1 MFTTSLTAALLGGLL
16 SSGSLETPKWRT
28 SYQDAAQA
36 AASLRKPIAVFIT
49 AGSPAKLMKEGSLNL
64 ETAKLL
70 REGYIPLTVD
80 TGTAAGQQLA
90 TTFKMSEGLVISD
103 RSGGVQALR
112 HAGAVSGAELK
123 GYLKQY
129 AAPTATVI
137 TTDYRGVAPVASI
150 APTVRPAYQAPQYQ
164 PQVYQPQVN
173 QQYQQQSAYQQPQYQ
188 QYEEYSRPRP
198 VLNAMQ
204 NVGGFVQNVGQS
216 AVQSVGGFVQNVG
229 GFRSGST

>member
-1 MFTTSLTAALLGGLL
+1 MFTTSLTAAVLGGLL

-49 AGSPAKLMKEGSLNL
+49 AGSPAKLVKEGSLNP
-64 ETAKLL
+64 ETAKML
-70 REGYIPLTVD
+70 RDGYIPLTVD
-80 TGTAAGQQLA
+80 TGTAAGKQLA

-103 RSGGVQALR
+103 RSGGMQALR
-112 HAGAVSGAELK
+112 HSGGVTDTELK
-123 GYLKQY
+123 GYLKQF
-129 AAPTATVI
+129 ATPTTAVV
-137 TTDYRGVAPVASI
+137 TTEYRGIAPI

-204 NVGGFVQNVGQS
+204 NVGGFVQNVGQN